1 MRSDRKE
8 GKGNG
13 DNLEQ
18 LMCVPPNVAKEAATT
33 HLWHIFHYQC
43 VLDMKSS
50 VLNRSFVYINQ
61 ASLARRV
68 HQHPHLLNFSSSS
81 SFTTTFTSPRTQPHP
96 QQTPT
101 SQCALPS
108 SPPRTAVR
116 SSLSTRRCGR
126 GQTVIT
132 SSAPS
137 RLRTAV
143 KHGLRVS
150 SPSVRCKS

>member
-1 MRSDRKE
+1 
-8 GKGNG
+8 
-13 DNLEQ
+13 
-18 LMCVPPNVAKEAATT
+18 MCVPPNVAKEAATT

-43 VLDMKSS
+43 VLDMNSSSCSPCEWVLPSSEVDESS